1 MIIGPEPMTRTFL
14 MSARLG
20 IGGPASTELESWK
33 VEESE
38 SQPHDRALALIA
50 PTLQLSNFS
59 TTVVR
64 SLPDKT
70 KKSIVEEL
78 GIRWP
83 WTPLGV
89 KLYGE
94 GRKITMPDPL
104 HGPIVEVQVRD
115 LKGSGEVRVHRE
127 PMVLRGD
134 HHPAWPEPRRKPRRH
149 FDHRLVGPAMT
160 ELHPIGTA
168 PTGQRQELM
177 PQAHHPH
184 HRICLHEGL
193 NSPDHISEDGR
204 IPWAVGQQH
213 AIRGKDPYLLRRR
226 RVGYQ
231 DDFAPSAPERLNDP
245 RLHAAV
251 EDHDARSL
259 ARQHE
264 WRGAGDLTDQILLR
278 QRRDR
283 RCPRLRLCT

>member
-14 MSARLG
+14 MSAGLG

-38 SQPHDRALALIA
+38 SQPHDRALALIV

-70 KKSIVEEL
+70 KKSVVEEL

-127 PMVLRGD
+127 PMVLRRD
-134 HHPAWPEPRRKPRRH
+134 HHPAWP
-149 FDHRLVGPAMT
+149 
-160 ELHPIGTA
+160 
-168 PTGQRQELM
+168 
-177 PQAHHPH
+177 
-184 HRICLHEGL
+184 
-193 NSPDHISEDGR
+193 
-204 IPWAVGQQH
+204 
-213 AIRGKDPYLLRRR
+213 
-226 RVGYQ
+226 RVPG
-231 DDFAPSAPERLNDP
+231 
-245 RLHAAV
+245 
-251 EDHDARSL
+251 
-259 ARQHE
+259 
-264 WRGAGDLTDQILLR
+264 
-278 QRRDR
+278 
-283 RCPRLRLCT
+283 RLRPLCAGAPQRSPPSRRSRGS